1 MRQADAD
8 APTEALVTLL
18 LARSAHVAAR
28 TDDDSERRFATVR
41 WLRAKLA
48 AHSVWLLDDHDPRL
62 APGFFEAHEGALDLD
77 RLRPTLRSWEAF
89 DRGFDACDATLEATL
104 VDTRVIPFLEAIGVA
119 EHSED
124 ALDVLGHHLVVLDQR
139 YAGSFPSDRWQEH
152 LTRRVAGDAAQK
164 PNDTPA

>member
-1 MRQADAD
+1 MATT
-8 APTEALVTLL
+8 PGLVCAHHHLYSA
-18 LARSAHVAAR
+18 LARGMPAPPR
-28 TDDDSERRFATVR
+28 TPATFAEI
-41 WLRAKLA
+41 LEL
-48 AHSVWLLDDHDPRL
+48 VWWRLDM
-62 APGFFEAHEGALDLD
+62 ALDLD

-139 YAGSFPSDRWQEH
+139 YAGSFPTDRWQEH